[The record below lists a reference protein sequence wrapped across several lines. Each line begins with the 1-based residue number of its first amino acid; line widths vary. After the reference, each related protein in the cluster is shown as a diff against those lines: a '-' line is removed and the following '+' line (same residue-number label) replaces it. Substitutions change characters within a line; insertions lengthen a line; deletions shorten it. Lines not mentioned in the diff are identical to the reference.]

1 MSDLSG
7 SLRLWLADKGAKVVL
22 GAVGPRTHSNP
33 RNGTLPMLMSLVL
46 RKVQRW
52 LTYRETVRELESLSE
67 RELSDLGIG
76 RADIRDIARQAT
88 R

>member
-1 MSDLSG
+1 MFMSFVLS
-7 SLRLWLADKGAKVVL
+7 
-22 GAVGPRTHSNP
+22 
-33 RNGTLPMLMSLVL
+33 
-46 RKVQRW
+46 KVQRW

-76 RADIRDIARQAT
+76 RTDIRDIARHAT

>member
-1 MSDLSG
+1 
-7 SLRLWLADKGAKVVL
+7 
-22 GAVGPRTHSNP
+22 
-33 RNGTLPMLMSLVL
+33 MLMSLVL

-52 LTYRETVRELESLSE
+52 LTYRETIRELESLSD

-76 RADIRDIARQAT
+76 RTDIRDIAHHAT